1 MKRKFSVTGWALCT
15 ALGVTTLGGCGGGD
29 SSTQVASNSTPAAST
44 PSPSP
49 SPSGPMAPS
58 GPTAPSGP
66 MGPPPEGGPDSS
78 APMSGPPAGYGP
90 SGAMP
95 GNPEGSSAGP
105 GPYGQGIPME
115 GGSSSGEP
123 MGVSSGISA
132 PQGLDAGMANSSS
145 GAYEGSSEGSSPVPG
160 KGGAPYGGAGP
171 MGLSGGPPN
180 SGGPTGPSPADMAAQ
195 YSNANGGKPSA
206 PGVGGPQTP
215 GLPAFDSG
223 SSGGIGAPVGSP
235 NSFGS
240 MGPGGQPTIEPT
252 GPQKP
257 AEDAPYL
264 EKAKYAFSI
273 GREPDAYKFALA
285 HALSGAE
292 DANTVL
298 DEIQWV
304 KDLMSP
310 NSGVTF
316 ALGMDLKAPAGMTDY
331 KPIGSTS
338 DLGAPGPGGGRD
350 MGMAGPGMMGI
361 GGPMGGG
368 GAPGR
373 KDDPETFSKATGEMG
388 RAFVRMFEE
397 RFAEGKF
404 GKLFTDV
411 ENAAGSINSAPV
423 PSGGMGGFDGGSGGA
438 SGLGM
443 VGGPEGMMAPGGN
456 GRGMVGP
463 GGAGLGGVGPGVA
476 KKTQSI
482 GHRLT
487 PGLAYIGTGSL
498 GELKT
503 KATKDGFDCLV
514 FFDVQVE
521 QNKRTGRVTNDT
533 RVQVVSLKSGKVIAS
548 SKKLN
553 NIEVQKRM
561 EDGEGD
567 GIDTALQV
575 VFSKIDEQVILTTM
589 PTLKPEVAQKRI
601 SDLVNSKQVPTLK
614 ALGEVCLFHH
624 LKLINDEEKT
634 SAYELLLEGADGN
647 TLGTGSVE
655 DKRPV
660 LDKLMPKQ

>member
-29 SSTQVASNSTPAAST
+29 SSTQVASNTSTPAAST
-44 PSPSP
+44 PAPAP
-49 SPSGPMAPS
+49 TPSGPMAPPSEAGPGS
-58 GPTAPSGP
+58 G
-66 MGPPPEGGPDSS
+66 

-90 SGAMP
+90 P
-95 GNPEGSSAGP
+95 GGVPGSSEGSSAGP
-105 GPYGQGIPME
+105 GSSGQQIPMD
-115 GGSSSGEP
+115 GGSSDGMANSGGISGGEP
-123 MGVSSGISA
+123 MGTSSGIGA
-132 PQGLDAGMANSSS
+132 PQGIDAGMANSGG
-145 GAYEGSSEGSSPVPG
+145 GAYEGSSEGSSAGPG
-160 KGGAPYGGAGP
+160 KAGAPYGGSGP
-171 MGLSGGPPN
+171 TGVSGGVPN
-180 SGGPTGPSPADMAAQ
+180 SGGAPAPNPADMAQ
-195 YSNANGGKPSA
+195 YSNSNGGKPSA
-206 PGVGGPQTP
+206 PGASGPQTP
-215 GLPAFDSG
+215 GLAPLDGG
-223 SSGGIGAPVGSP
+223 SSGGIGAPVGAP
-235 NSFGS
+235 NSFGN
-240 MGPGGQPTIEPT
+240 MGPGGQTGVQPS

-292 DANTVL
+292 DANAVL

-316 ALGMDLKAPAGMTDY
+316 ALGMELKAPAGMTDY

-338 DLGAPGPGGGRD
+338 DLGNGGPGGGRD
-350 MGMAGPGMMGI
+350 MGLPAPGMMGGSGAMGGA
-361 GGPMGGG
+361 GGP
-368 GAPGR
+368 AGR

-388 RAFVRMFEE
+388 RAFIRMFEE

-404 GKLFTDV
+404 GKLFTEV
-411 ENAAGSINSAPV
+411 ENVAGSINSAPAMD
-423 PSGGMGGFDGGSGGA
+423 GGMGGFDGGSSGA
-438 SGLGM
+438 TGLAPI
-443 VGGPEGMMAPGGN
+443 GGPEGMMAPGGS
-456 GRGMVGP
+456 GRGGLGGP
-463 GGAGLGGVGPGVA
+463 GGGGPGVA

-487 PGLAYIGTGSL
+487 PGLAYIGTGSM

-561 EDGEGD
+561 EDGQGD
-567 GIDTALQV
+567 GIDAALQV
-575 VFSKIDEQVILTTM
+575 VFSKIDEQVILTSM

-655 DKRPV
+655 DKRAV

>member
-29 SSTQVASNSTPAAST
+29 SSTQVASNTTPAAST

-49 SPSGPMAPS
+49 SPSPSGPMAPPS
-58 GPTAPSGP
+58 EAGP
-66 MGPPPEGGPDSS
+66 ESS

-90 SGAMP
+90 PGGPPGGAEGYSGGP
-95 GNPEGSSAGP
+95 GSSGT
-105 GPYGQGIPME
+105 QIPME
-115 GGSSSGEP
+115 GGYGGEP
-123 MGVSSGISA
+123 MGTSSGIGA
-132 PQGLDAGMANSSS
+132 PQGIDAGMAN
-145 GAYEGSSEGSSPVPG
+145 GGTGGYEGSGEGSAAMPG
-160 KGGAPYGGAGP
+160 KGGAPYGAGGP
-171 MGLSGGPPN
+171 MGISGGVPN
-180 SGGPTGPSPADMAAQ
+180 SGGAPSPNPGDMAQ
-195 YSNANGGKPSA
+195 YSNTNGGR
-206 PGVGGPQTP
+206 PGGPGAGGPQTP
-215 GLPAFDSG
+215 GLAPLG
-223 SSGGIGAPVGSP
+223 SEGMEGAVGGPG
-235 NSFGS
+235 SFGS
-240 MGPGGQPTIEPT
+240 MGPGGQASPTPS
-252 GPQKP
+252 GPPKP

-273 GREPDAYKFALA
+273 GREPEAYKFALA

-292 DANTVL
+292 DANAVL
-298 DEIQWV
+298 DEVQWV

-316 ALGMDLKAPAGMTDY
+316 ALGMDLKAPAGITDY

-338 DLGAPGPGGGRD
+338 DLATPGPGGGRD
-350 MGMAGPGMMGI
+350 MGLPAPGMMG
-361 GGPMGGG
+361 GPGALGGG
-368 GAPGR
+368 GAPAGR
-373 KDDPETFSKATGEMG
+373 KDDPDTFNRATGEMG
-388 RAFVRMFEE
+388 RAFIRMFEE

-404 GKLFTDV
+404 GKLFTEV
-411 ENAAGSINSAPV
+411 ENAAGSINSAPAMG
-423 PSGGMGGFDGGSGGA
+423 GGMGGFDGGSAGA
-438 SGLGM
+438 TGIAPIG
-443 VGGPEGMMAPGGN
+443 GGPEGMM
-456 GRGMVGP
+456 GP
-463 GGAGLGGVGPGVA
+463 GGMGRGAMGGPGGVGPGVA

-482 GHRLT
+482 GHRMT
-487 PGLAYIGTGSL
+487 PGLAYIGTGTM

-553 NIEVQKRM
+553 NIEVQKKM
-561 EDGEGD
+561 EDGQGD

-575 VFSKIDEQVILTTM
+575 VFSKIDEQVILTTL

-624 LKLINDEEKT
+624 LKLINDEERT

-655 DKRPV
+655 DKRAV
-660 LDKLMPKQ
+660 LDKLLPKQ